1 MPEMNTPLPV
11 DGPQRRSIVTP
22 GAAPGPEAGRGA
34 AVAGAVARRPLRV
47 LHLLETLGRG
57 GAERNLVNVLRHL
70 PPGEHALCYLRP
82 PDDYAAELAEA
93 GIPVRCLGLHR
104 PADLGRALYNLRQ
117 ELLRGDFQLLFTQV
131 FAADI
136 LGRLGGVLAGVPVL
150 SAVQT
155 SAYEPEAMATYR
167 PLGRLKVRLFSQP
180 LDALTARLCLKRLLA
195 VSGFVRDR
203 TVERLRVPPE
213 RVLVVPNSVD
223 TDRFRPPTM
232 RERAQARASLDLRPE
247 ERVLVTVGKL
257 NRGKGNET
265 LIDAM
270 PGVLRE
276 HGAARLLVLGQG
288 PDEAMLR
295 SRAAFQ
301 QVAGAVRFCGQQA
314 DVLRYLWAADAFVFA
329 SRFEGLPLCVLEAMA
344 CELPCLLSK
353 IPPHQEIAG
362 PVDARAQA
370 QPQVQIDAPDA
381 EPDAEPDAKPDAKI
395 DHGETAWLLPHDPAA
410 WSAAISRLLRDPD
423 AAAALSRAGR
433 ARVRRDYDARA
444 VARALD
450 AVFQTEA
457 AKDPWASLSDH
468 PGAFLRR
475 LVLP

>member
-1 MPEMNTPLPV
+1 MHEMNTPLPLLE
-11 DGPQRRSIVTP
+11 P
-22 GAAPGPEAGRGA
+22 GAGPLRDL
-34 AVAGAVARRPLRV
+34 RRPLRV

-70 PPGEHALCYLRP
+70 PPGEHALCYLSP
-82 PDDYAAELAEA
+82 PDDYAAELVEA

-104 PADLGRALYNLRQ
+104 PADLGRALYHLRQ

-180 LDALTARLCLKRLLA
+180 LDAVTARLCLRRLLA
-195 VSGFVRDR
+195 VSGFVRER
-203 TVERLRVPPE
+203 TIERLHVPPE
-213 RVLVVPNSVD
+213 QVLVVPNSVD
-223 TDRFRPPTM
+223 TARFRPPTM

-276 HGAARLLVLGQG
+276 HGAARLLMLGQG

-301 QVAGAVRFCGQQA
+301 QITEAVRFCGQQP
-314 DVLRYLWAADAFVFA
+314 DVVRYLWAADAFVFA

-362 PVDARAQA
+362 PVRAQ
-370 QPQVQIDAPDA
+370 IDDL
-381 EPDAEPDAKPDAKI
+381 EQ
-395 DHGETAWLLPHDPAA
+395 GEAAWLLPHDPAA
-410 WSAAISRLLRDPD
+410 WSAALSRLLRDPEG
-423 AAAALSRAGR
+423 AAALARAGR

-450 AVFQTEA
+450 AVFQAEA
-457 AKDPWASLSDH
+457 ARDPWTALSDH